1 MANNGDDLIDFL
13 MKSIF
18 QLFTWIFL
26 GIFKLIWI
34 IVSAIFKGIVS
45 LFRKDPVSETRD
57 AEKEHNC

>member
-1 MANNGDDLIDFL
+1 MAQGEDLMDFL
-13 MKSIF
+13 MKTVF

-45 LFRKDPVSETRD
+45 LFKKDSSSETAG
-57 AEKEHNC
+57 AE